1 MTKRHTMKCHTSAL
15 LQSGYVYRKESDT
28 RDLITAC
35 RPDEDP
41 AGDLH
46 GRAQSP
52 RHTAMSC
59 RSHRPLA
66 SPHEGKTIDRR
77 AVCGRSARTVRRE
90 GGPNPIGPPYPDFG
104 QRCGTRL
111 QKPPAE
117 AGG

>member
-15 LQSGYVYRKESDT
+15 LQSGSMHRKESDT

-46 GRAQSP
+46 RRAQSP

-59 RSHRPLA
+59 RSHMPLA
-66 SPHEGKTIDRR
+66 SPHGGKTIDRR
-77 AVCGRSARTVRRE
+77 AVCGRSASTVRRE
-90 GGPNPIGPPYPDFG
+90 GGPGQPGLPTPILWGG
-104 QRCGTRL
+104 GNRL
-111 QKPPAE
+111 ALT
-117 AGG
+117 ATA